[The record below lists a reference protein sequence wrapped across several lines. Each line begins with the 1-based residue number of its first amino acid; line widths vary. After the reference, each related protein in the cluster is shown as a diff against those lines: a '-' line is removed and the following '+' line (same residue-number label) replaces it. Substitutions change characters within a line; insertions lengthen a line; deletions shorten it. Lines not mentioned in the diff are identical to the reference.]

1 MSTVYRAP
9 KINGVDT
16 SFVNYYSSNPNADY
30 SVYQDESQNDSIGLY
45 NRTALG
51 KMIIDAVTRQTI
63 GKGLTPMAAPET
75 ALLDWNEET
84 VTRFRQQA
92 EAFWR
97 LVTNDVNFDWYGK
110 NNFKQ
115 LQQIGFKN
123 ILVAGDTLR
132 HPGYRKLRNGTVVP
146 YLQLISG
153 RMVTQNNEPDTENS
167 IGGVLIDPITGKE
180 TGYLL
185 RVIDESLEDSL
196 AVKPVSRYN
205 PVTKKLQYDLIA
217 LQKSDPS
224 LVRGIPFLT
233 ALRGSI
239 LGIGKYQDN
248 HLLQSTVQNI
258 FTAFLESQQENPNG
272 VPLSKKLVSAGAKKD
287 PVDDRLD
294 LGSGLI
300 VRLDPGEHVNMV
312 QSNVQGLDYAAYL
325 KMNIGIV
332 ASACGLSY
340 ETVMNSFT
348 ASYSASRAGISGA
361 EKNNAILR
369 EEFVT
374 KFCEPEWAHIID
386 FGVLSGMIDAPGYF
400 DHPMKR
406 KAILAT
412 TWTGVTPTQV
422 DPVKDVNAY
431 LAAIKGGICTHEKA
445 ARDLYGLDFGETLM
459 TLASEYNAMR
469 DAGIPVEEKTNTQ
482 EQDADEDTENEQEE
496 EEEEKDEE

>member
-1 MSTVYRAP
+1 MSTVFRTP

-16 SFVNYYSSNPNADY
+16 SFVNYYSANPNADY
-30 SVYQDESQNDSIGLY
+30 STYQDESQNDSIGLY

-75 ALLDWNEET
+75 ALLNWNEET
-84 VTRFRQQA
+84 VTRFRQQS

-132 HPGYRKLRNGTVVP
+132 HPGFRKRGASPWP

-153 RMVTQNNEPDTENS
+153 RMVTQNTEPDSQKST
-167 IGGVLIDPITGKE
+167 GGVLIDPNTGRE

-185 RVIDESLEDSL
+185 RVIDDTLEDTL

-217 LQKSDPS
+217 LQKADPS

-272 VPLSKKLVSAGAKKD
+272 TSLSKKLVSAGAKQD
-287 PVDDRLD
+287 PIDKGRID

-300 VRLDPGEHVNMV
+300 VRLEPGEHVNMV
-312 QSNVQGLDYAAYL
+312 QSNVQGMDYAAYL

-340 ETVMNSFT
+340 ETVMNSYT

-361 EKNNAILR
+361 EKNNAIMR
-369 EEFVT
+369 EEFIT
-374 KFCEPEWAHIID
+374 KFCEPEWAHVID
-386 FGVLSGMIDAPGYF
+386 FGVLSGIIDAPGYF

-431 LAAIKGGICTHEKA
+431 LSAIKGGVCTHEKA
-445 ARDLYGLDFGETLM
+445 ARDLYGLDFGEVVM

-469 DAGIPVEEKTNTQ
+469 NAGIPIEEKTDTQ
-482 EQDADEDTENEQEE
+482 KQDTDEDTENEQEE
-496 EEEEKDEE
+496 GEKDEE